1 MYQSRD
7 KAAGRPGLSWA
18 TMDPAPQKPAD
29 HVPVDSFANRYG
41 RTQRARPSFGSRW
54 GKWIAVTALVL
65 AVAAT
70 AWLAFPTSQDSLSWK
85 DVGYAI
91 DSPTRAS
98 VTFEVTKD
106 FEDTVACAIQ
116 VLSENYAIVGWR
128 TVTIGP
134 AKVEDAT
141 GGSLPSDKSQYYDV
155 NLRTDSLGVNGGVNS
170 CWIEQDV

>member
-1 MYQSRD
+1 M
-7 KAAGRPGLSWA
+7 
-18 TMDPAPQKPAD
+18 
-29 HVPVDSFANRYG
+29 
-41 RTQRARPSFGSRW
+41 
-54 GKWIAVTALVL
+54 

-70 AWLAFPTSQDSLSWK
+70 AWLAYPTSQDSLSWK

-134 AKVEDAT
+134 AELGDTA
-141 GGSLPSDKSQYYDV
+141 GDPLPSDKSQYYDV
-155 NLRTDSLGVNGGVNS
+155 NLRTDSLGVTGGANS
-170 CWIEQDV
+170 CWIEQDA

>member
-1 MYQSRD
+1 
-7 KAAGRPGLSWA
+7 
-18 TMDPAPQKPAD
+18 MDPAPQTSAG
-29 HVPVDSFANRYG
+29 HAPVDSLANRYG
-41 RTQRARPSFGSRW
+41 RPQRDRPSFMSRW
-54 GKWIAVTALVL
+54 GRWIAVAALL
-65 AVAAT
+65 MAVAAT
-70 AWLAFPTSQDSLSWK
+70 AWLAYPTSQDSLSWK

-134 AKVEDAT
+134 ANAEDAT
-141 GGSLPSDKSQYYDV
+141 GDSLPSDKSQYYDV

-170 CWIEQDV
+170 CWIERDA